1 MNDLYFQPSVLLAI
15 NPRWCDLI
23 FPEPGASQKKTYE
36 IRKTKPR
43 LEPPFLCP
51 VYETQTEGDRMW
63 MDEDGHISFRGRG
76 MVVGAFVCDRI
87 IDVDLDSV
95 GLFDRETREYIGA
108 DACLTVEE
116 ARAYLG
122 VRCGYA
128 WHITNPV
135 RFETPRPLSDFRLP
149 CNWNYDCCTC
159 KLWNPDKYE
168 AFCKRAEPLN
178 RPPQSWCYVES
189 VRRGQWIYREYFGDL
204 SLHVFSCSECGQIV
218 SVDKIEDIKRH
229 PICECGAQID
239 VSKIPGLHPELV
251 ERAGGSG
258 NA

>member
-76 MVVGAFVCDRI
+76 MVVGAFICDRI

-122 VRCGYA
+122 VRRGYA

-135 RFETPRPLSDFRLP
+135 RFETPRPLSDYLSRRLVWRGM
-149 CNWNYDCCTC
+149 NHVHSFEKT
-159 KLWNPDKYE
+159 E
-168 AFCKRAEPLN
+168 

-218 SVDKIEDIKRH
+218 SVDKIEDIKGH

-239 VSKIPGLHPELV
+239 VSKIPGFHPELV
-251 ERAGGSG
+251 EMAGGSG